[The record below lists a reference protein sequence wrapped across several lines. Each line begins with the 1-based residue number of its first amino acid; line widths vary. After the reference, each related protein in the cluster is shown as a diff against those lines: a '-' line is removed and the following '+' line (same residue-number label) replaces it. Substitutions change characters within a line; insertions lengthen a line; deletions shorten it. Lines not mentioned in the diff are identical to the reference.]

1 MNNKDFIKIKY
12 PGVRVFTSDTG
23 RINRD
28 KHYVKALLEVDITT
42 ALQKLKALRVPGK
55 KVSFQAWFI
64 KLLADSVALHPPVN
78 GIQKG
83 RDQVLVF
90 RSVNIS
96 TVVEKVVDGVPVPLP
111 LTLKGANK
119 KTCYELN
126 DELQVAISQPIA
138 DSSSPALG
146 KGENKLLIKLALALP
161 QWLRLFIMRTFI
173 LGDPHRMQQ
182 MMGTVMV
189 TSVGAVRHLSGW
201 ILPTSMH
208 PLSIAIGSINKKPAI
223 FEGEIQKRSILHLTV
238 AVDHDIIDG
247 IPAMQFVDDFVRK
260 LEKGSGLD

>member
-1 MNNKDFIKIKY
+1 MNNEEFIKFQY
-12 PGVRVFTSDTG
+12 PGVRVLTADTG
-23 RINRD
+23 RIDRD
-28 KHYVKALLEVDITT
+28 KHYVKAFLEVDVTI
-42 ALQKLKALRVPGK
+42 ALQKLKALRAPGK

-78 GIQKG
+78 GIHKG

-90 RSVNIS
+90 RSVNVS
-96 TVVEKVVDGVPVPLP
+96 TVVEKMVDGVPVPLP
-111 LTLKGANK
+111 LALKGANM

-126 DELQVAISQPIA
+126 DELQAAISQPIA
-138 DSSSPALG
+138 DEGSPALG
-146 KGENKLLIKLALALP
+146 KGENRLLIKLALAMP
-161 QWLRLFIMRTFI
+161 QWLRLFIMRKFI
-173 LGDPHRMQQ
+173 LGNPQRMQK

-189 TSVGAVRHLSGW
+189 TSVGAVSHLSGW

-208 PLSIAIGSINKKPAI
+208 PLSLAIGSINKKPAI

-238 AVDHDIIDG
+238 AVDHDVIDG
-247 IPAMQFVDDFVRK
+247 VPAMRFMDDLVSK

>member
-1 MNNKDFIKIKY
+1 MKSSSNSRY
-12 PGVRVFTSDTG
+12 PAVRVLTADTG
-23 RINRD
+23 RIDHD
-28 KHYVKALLEVDITT
+28 KHYVKAFLEVDVTT
-42 ALQKLKALRVPGK
+42 ALQKLKALRAPGK

-78 GIQKG
+78 GIHKG

-90 RSVNIS
+90 RSVNVS
-96 TVVEKVVDGVPVPLP
+96 TVVEKMVDGVPVPLP
-111 LTLKGANK
+111 LALKDVNM

-126 DELQVAISQPIA
+126 DELQAAISQLIT
-138 DSSSPALG
+138 DEDSPALG
-146 KGENKLLIKLALALP
+146 KGENRLLIKLALAMP

-173 LGDPHRMQQ
+173 LGDPHRMQK

-189 TSVGAVRHLSGW
+189 TSVGSVSHLSGW

-208 PLSIAIGSINKKPAI
+208 PLSLAIGSINKKPAI

-238 AVDHDIIDG
+238 AIDHDVIDG
-247 IPAMQFVDDFVRK
+247 VPAMRFMDDFVSK

>member
-1 MNNKDFIKIKY
+1 MNNEDFVKIQY
-12 PGVRVFTSDTG
+12 PGVRVLTADTG
-23 RINRD
+23 RIDRD

-64 KLLADSVALHPPVN
+64 KLLADSVALHPPVS
-78 GIQKG
+78 GIHKG

-90 RSVNIS
+90 RSVDVS

-111 LTLKGANK
+111 LVLRGANMK
-119 KTCYELN
+119 SCFELN
-126 DELQVAISQPIA
+126 GEIQSAISQSVA
-138 DSSSPALG
+138 DEGSLVLG
-146 KGENKLLIKLALALP
+146 SGENRLLIKLALAMP

-173 LGDPHRMQQ
+173 LGDPHRMQK

-189 TSVGAVRHLSGW
+189 TSVGSVGHLSGW

-208 PLSIAIGSINKKPAI
+208 PLSLAIGSINKKPAI

-238 AVDHDIIDG
+238 AVDHDVIDG
-247 IPAMQFVDDFVRK
+247 IPAMRFIDDFVSK

>member
-1 MNNKDFIKIKY
+1 MNNEEFIKVQY
-12 PGVRVFTSDTG
+12 PGVRVLTSDTG
-23 RINRD
+23 RIDRD

-42 ALQKLKALRVPGK
+42 ALQKLKTLRVPGK

-78 GIQKG
+78 GIHKG

-90 RSVNIS
+90 RSVDVS
-96 TVVEKVVDGVPVPLP
+96 TVVEKMVDGVPVPLP
-111 LTLKGANK
+111 LVLRGANF

-126 DELQVAISQPIA
+126 DELQAAISQPVA
-138 DSSSPALG
+138 DKGSPAVG
-146 KGENKLLIKLALALP
+146 KGENRWLIKFALAIP
-161 QWLRLFIMRTFI
+161 QWLRLFIMRKFI
-173 LGDPHRMQQ
+173 LGNPLRMQKT
-182 MMGTVMV
+182 MGTVMV
-189 TSVGAVRHLSGW
+189 TSVGAVGHLSGW

-208 PLSIAIGSINKKPAI
+208 PLSLAIGSINKKPAI

-238 AVDHDIIDG
+238 AVDHDVIDG
-247 IPAMQFVDDFVRK
+247 VPAMRFMDDFVSK